1 MRASDCRA
9 EIQGQRSYC
18 QEATGPVDRLASTI
32 HSRICWSLILPS
44 LRVALNA
51 SRMRYVG
58 AAEDCAPTMAANKT
72 AGTIEANVIEKEIS
86 MIDICLGLRVSQSVL
101 AIFAYDSAIE
111 VRNIQIAA
119 IMSQTL
125 LARSAASASA
135 ASAASLRLKP
145 LGRSSEAA
153 LVIPLALSFRRVVLL
168 NSLRIM
174 VGDLPALLKRLDAT
188 QVSIFFK
195 DIHQQGQL

>member
-18 QEATGPVDRLASTI
+18 QEATGPVDRLASTL

-72 AGTIEANVIEKEIS
+72 AGTIEASVIEKEIS
-86 MIDICLGLRVSQSVL
+86 MIDICHGLRVSQSVL
-101 AIFAYDSAIE
+101 AIFANVSAIE
-111 VRNIQIAA
+111 LRKIQIAA

-135 ASAASLRLKP
+135 ASAAARGGGP
-145 LGRSSEAA
+145 RGGAA
-153 LVIPLALSFRRVVLL
+153 E
-168 NSLRIM
+168 
-174 VGDLPALLKRLDAT
+174 
-188 QVSIFFK
+188 
-195 DIHQQGQL
+195 